1 MLTIIMTGII
11 VTIFFSILLHYFIT
25 KRKQQKNHYSEVF
38 STVYSPIIIKA
49 QSIKKTYGIFENQPY
64 VIREH
69 RIKQSNKVKDSI
81 FLADEIMKQLE
92 LNERHMSKHM
102 LELYFGI
109 HSKNKEYH
117 ELETTTMK
125 ERHKAFL
132 LAKLTYEMNAQ
143 KLILMDAFFKEM
155 RKTAEKADL
164 LYPELKEIL
173 QFYSHFIDHILQNEL
188 ILDLPVSAS
197 VKGVS
202 LRN

>member
-1 MLTIIMTGII
+1 MTGII
-11 VTIFFSILLHYFIT
+11 VTIIFSILLHYFFT
-25 KRKQQKNHYSEVF
+25 KRKQQKNHYSKIF

-69 RIKQSNKVKDSI
+69 RIKQSNKVKESI
-81 FLADEIMKQLE
+81 CLADEVMKQLE
-92 LNERHMSKHM
+92 LNERYMSKKM

-125 ERHKAFL
+125 ESHKDFL
-132 LAKLTYEMNAQ
+132 LAKLTYEINAQ

-155 RKTAEKADL
+155 KHTAEKADL
-164 LYPELKEIL
+164 LYPELKELL
-173 QFYSHFIDHILQNEL
+173 QFYSHFTNHILQNEL
-188 ILDLPVSAS
+188 ILVLPASAS
-197 VKGVS
+197 IKGVS
-202 LRN
+202 IRN